1 MQDVPNPP
9 VMDTQAACTAGLLWG
24 LQTAVAQGARRITWV
39 WPSGEAWPGGC
50 ACSVWPLQD
59 AAVLATLTTWL
70 RQPQRQLV
78 LLADNFDA
86 VPRLLPRFTAWRR
99 DWAHALQAWQAPP
112 ELAAGLPAV
121 MFDDKA
127 TSVHITSPERWRGRA
142 ALSVRDT
149 TLWTQRVDVVLQ
161 RSERAF
167 PVNTLG
173 L

>member
-1 MQDVPNPP
+1 MQEQANPP
-9 VMDTQAACTAGLLWG
+9 VMDTQAACAAGLLWG
-24 LQTAVAQGARRITWV
+24 LQAAVARGARRITCV
-39 WPSGEAWPGGC
+39 WPSGAAWPGGS
-50 ACSVWPLQD
+50 ACSQWPLED
-59 AAVLATLTTWL
+59 PAVLATLTTWL

-99 DWAHALQAWQAPP
+99 EWAHALQAWQAPL
-112 ELAAGLPAV
+112 ELSADLPALL
-121 MFDDKA
+121 FDDK
-127 TSVHITSPERWRGRA
+127 TTCVHIISPERWRGRA

-149 TLWTQRVDVVLQ
+149 TVWAQRIDVVLQ

-167 PVNTLG
+167 AVNTLG